1 MNGEEDEVVGFS
13 PEDADGLI
21 DQLDGTKS
29 RGNADQ
35 RRQPR
40 FSLMLGQVKTGG
52 LAAGAEGSVWLMY
65 PTSTGWT
72 VSTDSC
78 PCWGIGATLAAGDT
92 VLIVP
97 TDGRWLGL
105 KVC

>member
-1 MNGEEDEVVGFS
+1 MAEETDVVGFS
-13 PEDADGLI
+13 LEDAEALL

-29 RGNADQ
+29 RSNGDH

-52 LAAGAEGSVWLMY
+52 LAPGAEGSVWLMY
-65 PTSTGWT
+65 PTSTGWA
-72 VSTDSC
+72 VSSDSC
-78 PCWGIGATLAAGDT
+78 PCWGIGSSLAAGDT
-92 VLIVP
+92 VLIIP